1 VANRLRVAALGL
13 ILTTSLA
20 GCVSI
25 ASGGPVVSST
35 VTQGPSGQG
44 QHYMQLIPKA
54 PVANWNPREIVE
66 GFLAASASFGYRQIA
81 EQYLARGADWN
92 PTWSAIVYSQGPNVN
107 PPVYQLKAPPQNKTA
122 KGSAK
127 QTAPETATVTIGGK
141 VQANLSQTG
150 GYAVPDASERV
161 YVPPTFDLVRVGGQ
175 WRIKSA
181 PAELLLNSLLFN
193 LDYQLR
199 NLYFFDQ
206 TTDSHLVPDP
216 AYVPLTASTN
226 DLMSGLVNDLIKPP
240 SDWLSPNATES
251 AFPDGTRLIGDVT
264 VAGGTAMVNLS
275 IPIAKG
281 TNVTKL
287 KEQISAQLL
296 YTLTLTGSGQAGSVV
311 QSVELSVNGVPW
323 SPPNTQENPVQQP
336 AQARYWPPSGASS
349 DFYYVDSSGW
359 LVEQGVT
366 HSALTGAPARIV
378 RLGTGYSQIA
388 VSPGPA
394 GSQYLAA
401 LTSSGVLYAG
411 PLGGRL
417 TKQRGTGYLSMSW
430 DPEGDLWTNTAS
442 QVWQLPGP
450 GNAGQPFGQPV
461 PVPVTVQNSDG
472 TTNLGPFTALRVAPD
487 GVRMAIVVQSPGQ
500 GSVLYFGAINYP
512 QSTRASQQTVLIKLS
527 PFNVSQA
534 GSTMFESVSWYGSN
548 DVITLSAPDQALT
561 EYPVNSGSST
571 AVPSPVHIASI
582 TTSDGYPLIAGLV
595 RGGVTAA
602 TITGV
607 WPSAPIIKSGFTP
620 VYPG

>member
-1 VANRLRVAALGL
+1 MANRLRIAALGL
-13 ILTTSLA
+13 ILAATLA

-35 VTQGPSGQG
+35 VTQDPGGQG

-54 PVANWNPREIVE
+54 PVANWDPKEIVE

-107 PPVYQLKAPPQNKTA
+107 PPVYQSKAPQKKPA

-127 QTAPETATVTIGGK
+127 RTAPETATVTIGGK
-141 VQANLSQTG
+141 VQANLSQTR
-150 GYAVPDASERV
+150 GYAVPAASARA
-161 YVPPTFDLVRVGGQ
+161 YGPPTFDLVKVAGQ

-181 PAELLLNSLLFN
+181 PTELLLNNLLFN

-206 TTDSHLVPDP
+206 TTDSYLVPDP
-216 AYVPLTASTN
+216 AYVPLQATTN

-240 SDWLSPNATES
+240 SDWLAPNAAES

-264 VAGGTAMVNLS
+264 VAGGTAMVSLS

-296 YTLTLTGSGQAGSVV
+296 YTLTDPSQAGSEVK
-311 QSVELSVNGVPW
+311 SVELSVNGVPW
-323 SPPNTQENPVQQP
+323 SPPNSQENPVQQKN
-336 AQARYWPPSGASS
+336 QAKYWPPAGASS
-349 DFYYVDSSGW
+349 EFYYMDSSGW
-359 LVEQGVT
+359 LVGQDVT
-366 HSALTGAPARIV
+366 HGTLTGTPTRIGH
-378 RLGTGYSQIA
+378 LGQGYSQIA
-388 VSPGPA
+388 VSSGSPGN
-394 GSQYLAA
+394 QYVAA
-401 LTSSGVLYAG
+401 LTSSGALYAG

-417 TKQRGTGYLSMSW
+417 TRQHGAGYLSISW
-430 DPEGDLWTNTAS
+430 DPEDDLWANTAS

-450 GNAGQPFGQPV
+450 DNAGQPFGQPV
-461 PVPVTVQNSDG
+461 PVPVTVQNFDG

-487 GVRMAIVVQSPGQ
+487 GVRMAIIVQSPNQ

-534 GSTMFESVSWYGSN
+534 GSTTFESVSWYGSN
-548 DVITLSAPDQALT
+548 DVITLSAPNQALT
-561 EYPVNSGSST
+561 EYPVNGGSST
-571 AVPSPVHIASI
+571 ALPSPAHIASI
-582 TTSDGYPLIAGLV
+582 TASYLYPLIAGLGK
-595 RGGVTAA
+595 GGVTAA
-602 TITGV
+602 PITGV
-607 WPSAPIIKSGFTP
+607 WPLAPIIKSGFTP

>member
-1 VANRLRVAALGL
+1 VANRLRIAALGL
-13 ILTTSLA
+13 ILTATLA

-35 VTQGPSGQG
+35 VTQDPGGQG

-54 PVANWNPREIVE
+54 PVANWDPREIVE

-107 PPVYQLKAPPQNKTA
+107 PPVYQSKAPQKKPA

-127 QTAPETATVTIGGK
+127 RTAPQTATVTIGGK
-141 VQANLSQTG
+141 VQANLSQTR
-150 GYAVPDASERV
+150 GYAVPAASARA
-161 YVPPTFDLVRVGGQ
+161 YGPPTFDLVKVGGQ

-206 TTDSHLVPDP
+206 TTDSYLVPDP
-216 AYVPLTASTN
+216 AYVPLQATTN

-240 SDWLSPNATES
+240 SDWLSPNAAES

-264 VAGGTAMVNLS
+264 VAGGTAMVSLS

-296 YTLTLTGSGQAGSVV
+296 FTLTDSSQAGSEVK
-311 QSVELSVNGVPW
+311 SVELSVNGVPW
-323 SPPNTQENPVQQP
+323 TPPNSQENPVQQP
-336 AQARYWPPSGASS
+336 NQAKYQPPSGGSS
-349 DFYYVDSSGW
+349 AFYYVDSSGW
-359 LVEQGVT
+359 LVEQELADG
-366 HSALTGAPARIV
+366 APTGAPARIV
-378 RLGTGYSQIA
+378 RIGTGYSQIA
-388 VSPGPA
+388 VSPGLS
-394 GSQYLAA
+394 SQYVAA
-401 LTSSGVLYAG
+401 LTSGGVLYAG

-417 TKQRGTGYLSMSW
+417 TRQRGAGYLSVSW
-430 DPEGDLWTNTAS
+430 DPEDDLWANTAS

-450 GNAGQPFGQPV
+450 DNAGQPFGQPV

-487 GVRMAIVVQSPGQ
+487 GVRMAIIVQSPNQ
-500 GSVLYFGAINYP
+500 GSILYFGAINYP

-534 GSTMFESVSWYGSN
+534 GSTTFESVSWYGSKA
-548 DVITLSAPDQALT
+548 VITLSAPNQALT
-561 EYPVNSGSST
+561 EYPVNGGSST
-571 AVPSPVHIASI
+571 ALPSPAHIASI
-582 TTSDGYPLIAGLV
+582 TASYGYPLIAGLV
-595 RGGVTAA
+595 KGGVTAA
-602 TITGV
+602 PITGV
-607 WPSAPIIKSGFTP
+607 WPLAPIIKSGFSP